1 MVETGDMA
9 PDFTLT
15 GAQGDEIREFTL
27 SAFADGRPTVLVF
40 YIHDFSPVCTDQM
53 CEINDMEFLTFND
66 DAAVLGISTDGPF
79 SHREFIEDTD
89 ISYPLLSDVDKE
101 IYEAYGM
108 IDTEGEK
115 QHTKRG
121 VVLVD
126 GDRTVQYCWQAADNW
141 DEWEMDTLNEI
152 DTKVRELAGVQ

>member
-1 MVETGDMA
+1 MVETGDTA

-27 SAFADGRPTVLVF
+27 SAFADGRPAVLVF

-66 DAAVLGISTDGPF
+66 DAAVVGISTDGPF
-79 SHREFIEDTD
+79 SHREFIQDND

-108 IDTEGEK
+108 TERDDEK
-115 QHTKRG
+115 NGTRNEAWCSSTATEPSSIGGRQRTTGTNGRWKRSTR
-121 VVLVD
+121 LI
-126 GDRTVQYCWQAADNW
+126 QKSESW
-141 DEWEMDTLNEI
+141 L
-152 DTKVRELAGVQ
+152 

>member
-1 MVETGDMA
+1 MVKTGDTA

-27 SAFADGRPTVLVF
+27 SAFADGRPAVLVF

-66 DAAVLGISTDGPF
+66 DAAVVGISTDGPF
-79 SHREFIEDTD
+79 SHREFIQDND
-89 ISYPLLSDVDKE
+89 ISYPLLSGVDKE

-108 IDTEGEK
+108 TERDDEK
-115 QHTKRG
+115 RHPQRG

-126 GDRTVQYCWQAADNW
+126 SDRTVEYRWQAADNW
-141 DEWEMDTLNEI
+141 DEWEMETLNEI
-152 DTKVRELAGVQ
+152 DTKVRELAVI

>member
-1 MVETGDMA
+1 MVETGDTA

-27 SAFADGRPTVLVF
+27 SAFADGRPAVLVF

-66 DAAVLGISTDGPF
+66 DAAVVGISTDGPF
-79 SHREFIEDTD
+79 SHREFIQDND

-108 IDTEGEK
+108 TERDDEK
-115 QHTKRG
+115 RHPQRG

-126 GDRTVQYCWQAADNW
+126 SDRTVQYRWQAADNW
-141 DEWEMDTLNEI
+141 DEWEMETLNEI
-152 DTKVRELAGVQ
+152 DTKVRELAVI

>member
-1 MVETGDMA
+1 MVKTGDTA

-27 SAFADGRPTVLVF
+27 SAFADGRPAVLVF

-66 DAAVLGISTDGPF
+66 DAAVVGISTDGPF
-79 SHREFIEDTD
+79 SHREFIQDND

-108 IDTEGEK
+108 TERDDEK
-115 QHTKRG
+115 RHPQRG

-126 GDRTVQYCWQAADNW
+126 SDRTVEYRWQAADNW
-141 DEWEMDTLNEI
+141 DEWEMETLNEI
-152 DTKVRELAGVQ
+152 DTKVRELAVI

>member
-27 SAFADGRPTVLVF
+27 SAFADGRPAVLVF

-66 DAAVLGISTDGPF
+66 DAAVVGISTDGPF
-79 SHREFIEDTD
+79 SHREFIQDND

-108 IDTEGEK
+108 TERDDEK
-115 QHTKRG
+115 RHPQRG

-126 GDRTVQYCWQAADNW
+126 SDRTVQYRWQAADNW
-141 DEWEMDTLNEI
+141 DEWEMETLNEI
-152 DTKVRELAGVQ
+152 DTKVRELAVI

>member
-27 SAFADGRPTVLVF
+27 SAFADGRPAVLVF

-66 DAAVLGISTDGPF
+66 DAAVVGISTDGPF
-79 SHREFIEDTD
+79 SHREFIQDND

-108 IDTEGEK
+108 TERDDEK
-115 QHTKRG
+115 RHPQRG

-126 GDRTVQYCWQAADNW
+126 SDRTVEYRWQAADNW
-141 DEWEMDTLNEI
+141 DEWEMETLNEI
-152 DTKVRELAGVQ
+152 DTKVRELAVI

>member
-1 MVETGDMA
+1 MVETGDTA

-27 SAFADGRPTVLVF
+27 SAFADGRPAVLVF

-66 DAAVLGISTDGPF
+66 DAAVVGISTDGPF
-79 SHREFIEDTD
+79 SHREFIQDND

-108 IDTEGEK
+108 TERDDEK
-115 QHTKRG
+115 RHPQRG

-126 GDRTVQYCWQAADNW
+126 SDRTVEYRWQAADNW
-141 DEWEMDTLNEI
+141 DEWEMETLNEI
-152 DTKVRELAGVQ
+152 DTKVRELAVI